1 MAQKDIAGLKRFF
14 KTPDANATS
23 KESQIKLS
31 KGQYD
36 DLCESVLNLTDGGT
50 TAGIINSSVTVSNA
64 TSADI
69 DLTSIASDH
78 KLYLTGAFAA
88 DVILPQATA
97 ANVGMRIDVFCTTAT
112 AASGTIRIGFT
123 NAGSTVMTGGI
134 TLVSTGAK
142 MDSIG
147 IHTAV
152 NNSKVL
158 LLDSDNAAL
167 CGGLEGSRYSFF
179 YQVANAVFVEAIGHT
194 SAATP
199 ALSSATSATGIS

>member
-1 MAQKDIAGLKRFF
+1 MASKLRSFLKNENRDFNNILDSIVTQADTNNTVAGL
-14 KTPDANATS
+14 
-23 KESQIKLS
+23 
-31 KGQYD
+31 
-36 DLCESVLNLTDGGT
+36 
-50 TAGIINSSVTVSNA
+50 INNSVTVSNA
-64 TSADI
+64 TSADV
-69 DLTSIASDH
+69 DLSSITSDH

-97 ANVGMRIDVFCTTAT
+97 ANAGMRIDVFCTTAT
-112 AASGTIRIGFT
+112 AASGTIRIGFL
-123 NAGSTVMTGGI
+123 NSGSTVMTGGV

-142 MDSIG
+142 VDAIG
-147 IHTAV
+147 IHAAV
-152 NNSKVL
+152 NNTKVL

-179 YQVANAVFVEAIGHT
+179 YQAANAVFVEAIGHT

>member
-1 MAQKDIAGLKRFF
+1 MAIQLTSALKGFFNTGDQPSEGNFADLIDSCNNTDI
-14 KTPDANATS
+14 
-23 KESQIKLS
+23 
-31 KGQYD
+31 
-36 DLCESVLNLTDGGT
+36 
-50 TAGIINSSVTVSNA
+50 TVSNA
-64 TSADI
+64 TSADV
-69 DLTSIASDH
+69 DLTSVTSSH
-78 KLYLTGAFAA
+78 KLFLTGTFAA

-97 ANVGMRIDVFCTTAT
+97 ANAGIRIDVFCTVAT
-112 AASGTIRIGFT
+112 GNTGTIRIGFT

-134 TLVSTGAK
+134 TLVSTGAN

-179 YQVANAVFVEAIGHT
+179 YQEANKVFVEAIGHT

>member
-1 MAQKDIAGLKRFF
+1 MATRVGKYKISKR
-14 KTPDANATS
+14 
-23 KESQIKLS
+23 ESA
-31 KGQYD
+31 
-36 DLCESVLNLTDGGT
+36 LNLTDGGDVT
-50 TAGIINSSVTVSNA
+50 GKISASDGVLNKSVTVSNA
-64 TSADI
+64 TSADVDI
-69 DLTSIASDH
+69 SSVSADH
-78 KLYLTGAFAA
+78 KVYLTGAFAA

-97 ANVGMRIDVFCTTAT
+97 ANAGMRIDVFCTVAT
-112 AASGTIRIGFT
+112 AASGTIRIGFL
-123 NAGSTVMTGGI
+123 NSGSTVMTGGV

-142 MDSIG
+142 VDSIG
-147 IHTAV
+147 IHAAV

-179 YQVANAVFVEAIGHT
+179 YQEANKVFVEAIGHT

>member
-1 MAQKDIAGLKRFF
+1 MAIQLTSALKGFFNTGDTPTESNFADLVDSCNNTDI
-14 KTPDANATS
+14 
-23 KESQIKLS
+23 
-31 KGQYD
+31 
-36 DLCESVLNLTDGGT
+36 
-50 TAGIINSSVTVSNA
+50 TVSNA
-64 TSADI
+64 TSADV
-69 DLTSIASDH
+69 DLTSVTSSH
-78 KLYLTGAFAA
+78 KLFLTGTFAA

-97 ANVGMRIDVFCTTAT
+97 ANAGMRIDIICKAAT
-112 AASGTIRIGFT
+112 AASGTFRIGFT

-142 MDSIG
+142 VDSIG
-147 IHTAV
+147 IHAAV

-179 YQVANAVFVEAIGHT
+179 YQEANKVFVEAIGHT